1 MNITLYQMIP
11 ELDDNRLLFE
21 PLNAIRV
28 TFGNTFP
35 AELYEIVFEGDVEA
49 ENAEKVFEIF
59 NIALPSGYRGR
70 SMSISDV
77 LEIKNDNGS
86 EFLYCNPFGFKTIK
100 FDKEKAMKPIVNH
113 DFQRVNITRINK
125 RVYFFDENDILH
137 ELHCDHITLLR
148 CRYDDNL
155 LGYEIQYTPFGE
167 YHFKSVKFLH
177 KPLVVIT
184 DFLDKLPNDLI
195 YEYDGHEKKLKHPN
209 DAIRNL
215 GLISTWINKSGYKF
229 ENL

>member
-35 AELYEIVFEGDVEA
+35 AELYEIVFEGDVDA

-70 SMSISDV
+70 SMSVSDV

-86 EFLYCNPFGFKTIK
+86 EFLYCNPFRFETIK
-100 FDKEKAMKPIVNH
+100 FDKEKAMNPIVNH
-113 DFQRVNITRINK
+113 DFQKVNITRINK
-125 RVYFFDENDILH
+125 RVYFFDENDMLH
-137 ELHCDHITLLR
+137 ELHCDYITLLR

>member
-35 AELYEIVFEGDVEA
+35 AELYEIVFEGDVDA

-77 LEIKNDNGS
+77 LKS
-86 EFLYCNPFGFKTIK
+86 K
-100 FDKEKAMKPIVNH
+100 M
-113 DFQRVNITRINK
+113 ITAVSFCIAIPLDLKQLNSIRK
-125 RVYFFDENDILH
+125 RL
-137 ELHCDHITLLR
+137 
-148 CRYDDNL
+148 
-155 LGYEIQYTPFGE
+155 
-167 YHFKSVKFLH
+167 
-177 KPLVVIT
+177 
-184 DFLDKLPNDLI
+184 
-195 YEYDGHEKKLKHPN
+195 
-209 DAIRNL
+209 
-215 GLISTWINKSGYKF
+215 
-229 ENL
+229 

>member
-1 MNITLYQMIP
+1 
-11 ELDDNRLLFE
+11 
-21 PLNAIRV
+21 
-28 TFGNTFP
+28 
-35 AELYEIVFEGDVEA
+35 
-49 ENAEKVFEIF
+49 
-59 NIALPSGYRGR
+59 
-70 SMSISDV
+70 MSVSDV

-86 EFLYCNPFGFKTIK
+86 EFLYCNPFGFETIK

-113 DFQRVNITRINK
+113 DFQKVNITRINK
-125 RVYFFDENDILH
+125 RVYFFDENDMLY
-137 ELHCDHITLLR
+137 ELHCEHITLLR